1 MNALQNPLAL
11 LGRILIAWF
20 FIIPGWGKL
29 TGFAGAVGY
38 AQSAGMPMPEVGVAV
53 GLAIEILGG
62 LALLLGSGLPDLSR
76 TPAGADASAIATPAF
91 VFHDLRDHG
100 EPRDEQQEEFLGEV
114 DCAFDHQDV
123 PRWLKC
129 GWPAPRSTQ
138 ATGFESSKATPTH
151 RRRSARR

>member
-20 FIIPGWGKL
+20 FIIPGLGKL

-62 LALLLGSGLPDLSR
+62 LALLLGLGTRYAAAILAIFTLAATMIFHAYWSVPAEAVMVTKLLFNKNIGIVGGLLAFAAFG
-76 TPAGADASAIATPAF
+76 AGAWSLDA
-91 VFHDLRDHG
+91 
-100 EPRDEQQEEFLGEV
+100 
-114 DCAFDHQDV
+114 
-123 PRWLKC
+123 K
-129 GWPAPRSTQ
+129 
-138 ATGFESSKATPTH
+138 
-151 RRRSARR
+151 RRAS

>member
-29 TGFAGAVGY
+29 TGFAGVVGY

-62 LALLLGSGLPDLSR
+62 LALLLGLGTRYAAAILAIFTLAATMIFHAYWSVPAEAVMVTKLLFNKNIAIVGGLLAFAAFG
-76 TPAGADASAIATPAF
+76 AGAWSLDAKRHAA
-91 VFHDLRDHG
+91 
-100 EPRDEQQEEFLGEV
+100 
-114 DCAFDHQDV
+114 
-123 PRWLKC
+123 
-129 GWPAPRSTQ
+129 
-138 ATGFESSKATPTH
+138 
-151 RRRSARR
+151 

>member
-20 FIIPGWGKL
+20 FVIPGWGKL

-62 LALLLGSGLPDLSR
+62 LALLLGLGTRYAAAILAIFTLAATVIFHAYWAVPKEAMMVTQLLFNKNIAIVGGLLAFAAFG
-76 TPAGADASAIATPAF
+76 AGAWSLDAKRHAA
-91 VFHDLRDHG
+91 
-100 EPRDEQQEEFLGEV
+100 
-114 DCAFDHQDV
+114 
-123 PRWLKC
+123 
-129 GWPAPRSTQ
+129 
-138 ATGFESSKATPTH
+138 
-151 RRRSARR
+151 